1 MVVFTAVAYRQ
12 TFSSVSIEVGERKNA
27 VCPVTCK
34 KPFDARCRFLKSVC
48 RHRIPTGAS
57 RKSAPEYSVPRWD
70 VLCRVEILTE

>member
-1 MVVFTAVAYRQ
+1 MLCVQLHA
-12 TFSSVSIEVGERKNA
+12 
-27 VCPVTCK
+27 K